1 MQDMTTKP
9 QLQEIDQQLGAMIE
23 EIQSLREQ
31 LTKMGMAGTQELEK
45 QHPRHNNVR
54 WKHDQNAK
62 LPVLLIS
69 ENSAKKCSY
78 SEH

>member
-1 MQDMTTKP
+1 MTHLRSVSDEISGISMQDMTTKP

-31 LTKMGMAGTQELEK
+31 LTKMGMAGTQELVK

-54 WKHDQNAK
+54 
-62 LPVLLIS
+62 
-69 ENSAKKCSY
+69 
-78 SEH
+78 